1 MNRILD
7 DITIVDLTHVQAGPM
22 CTMLL
27 SCIGA
32 NVIKIEPPW
41 GEMLRGREK
50 QDIRPTFAYFNRN
63 KKGITLN
70 LKSGKGKKI
79 FAQLVEKADVVV
91 ENFSPGTMARLG
103 FGYEDLQKIK
113 SDIIYTSMSGFGH
126 SGPYSSRGSFD
137 LIAQAMCGI
146 MSITGEPVGRPIRI
160 HDYIGDSVTALFG
173 TIAILGAI
181 RFRDVTGKGQFIDV
195 AQFDCMVSILSSI
208 VTQMN
213 KRDEDDQQQGF
224 RGIYDAVKASD
235 GYVAIAA
242 MRDNFLIP
250 LAKIMGVEKIE
261 SREAIEE
268 WSQKNSVT
276 EIVDKLVKAEIPCA
290 PVLNIEQ
297 VVEDPQ
303 FNAREM
309 PVPIYQEG
317 FGVLKLLDFAPKFSI
332 VKPKVDEQAPTLGR
346 HNDEILQWLGYSELE
361 IKELKREK
369 VI

>member
-1 MNRILD
+1 LNRILD

-22 CTMLL
+22 CTMFL
-27 SCIGA
+27 SCMGA

-41 GEMLRGREK
+41 GEMLRGRESK
-50 QDIRPTFAYFNRN
+50 DIRPTFAYFNRN

-70 LKSGKGKKI
+70 LKSEKGKKI
-79 FAQLVEKADVVV
+79 FTQLVEKADVVV
-91 ENFSPGTMARLG
+91 ENFSPGTMNRLG
-103 FGYEDLQKIK
+103 FGYENLQNIK
-113 SDIIYTSMSGFGH
+113 SDIIYASISGFGH
-126 SGPYSSRGSFD
+126 SGPYSNRGSFD

-181 RFRDVTGKGQFIDV
+181 RFRDSTGKGQFIDI

-208 VTQMN
+208 VTEMN
-213 KRDEDDQQQGF
+213 KADEEDQQQGF
-224 RGIYDAVKASD
+224 RGIYDAVKAAD
-235 GYVAIAA
+235 GYIAIAA
-242 MRDNFLIP
+242 MRDNFLNP

-268 WSQKNSVT
+268 WSQQNTVK
-276 EIVDKLVKAEIPCA
+276 EIVAKLVKAEIPCA

-297 VVEDPQ
+297 VIEDPQ
-303 FNAREM
+303 FNARGM
-309 PVPIYQEG
+309 PVQVDQEG
-317 FGVLKLLDFAPKFSI
+317 FGVLKLLDFAPKFSEM
-332 VKPKVDEQAPTLGR
+332 KPKVDEQAPTLGR
-346 HNDEILQWLGYSELE
+346 HNEEILGWLGYNEIQ
-361 IKELKREK
+361 IKELKQDK

>member
-1 MNRILD
+1 MNRMLD
-7 DITIVDLTHVQAGPM
+7 DITIIDLTHVQAGPM
-22 CTMLL
+22 CTMFL
-27 SCIGA
+27 SCMGA
-32 NVIKIEPPW
+32 DVIKIEPPW
-41 GEMLRGREK
+41 GEMLRGRET

-63 KKGITLN
+63 KKGVTLN
-70 LKSGKGKKI
+70 LKSEKGKKI

-91 ENFSPGTMARLG
+91 ENFSPGTMDRLG
-103 FGYEDLQKIK
+103 FGYEDLKKIK
-113 SDIIYTSMSGFGH
+113 SGIIYASISGFGH
-126 SGPYSSRGSFD
+126 SGPYSNRGSFD

-181 RFRDVTGKGQFIDV
+181 RFRDITGKGQFIDV

-213 KRDEDDQQQGF
+213 KRGEEDQQQGF
-224 RGIYDAVKASD
+224 RGIYDAIRASD

-242 MRDNFLIP
+242 MRDNFLLP

-261 SREAIEE
+261 SREEIEE
-268 WSQKNSVT
+268 WAQKNSVK
-276 EIVDKLVKAEIPCA
+276 EIVDELVKAEIPCA

-297 VVEDPQ
+297 VIEDPQ
-303 FNAREM
+303 FNARRM
-309 PVPIYQEG
+309 PVQVDQEG
-317 FGVLKLLDFAPKFSI
+317 FGVLKLLDFAPKFSV

-346 HNDEILQWLGYSELE
+346 HNDEILRWLGYGEIE